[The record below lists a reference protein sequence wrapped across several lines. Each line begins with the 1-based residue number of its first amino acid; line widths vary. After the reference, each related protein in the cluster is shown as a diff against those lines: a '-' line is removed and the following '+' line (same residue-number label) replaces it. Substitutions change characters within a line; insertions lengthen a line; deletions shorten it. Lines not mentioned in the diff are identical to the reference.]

1 MILGQTSIKYLDD
14 ARNETISQPLPE
26 PAIFVAWEPVDS
38 QRWLLAD
45 DYGRL
50 FFLMLTLDDSYEVE
64 NWKVDYL
71 GEISRAS
78 SLVYLG
84 AGIVFVGSHQGDSQ
98 LISIT
103 RASSKVIQTFSN
115 IAPILDFTIMDLGS
129 RSSDVQTHEFSSGQA
144 RIVTGSGSFN
154 DGTLRSVRSG
164 VGMEELG
171 VLGDMEHIT
180 DLWSLQV
187 LCGDDFTDTIVV
199 SFVDETRIFR
209 FSSDGEVEELDQL
222 LGLGLTEGTLLTANL
237 PNGRILQVTE
247 HHIRIADIDD
257 DMVVSKWAPPS
268 EQAITAASNNDD
280 FLVVVTGGRVL
291 SIIDTR
297 SNLKVTAQ
305 KDFGADSQI
314 SGVTIPS
321 SPTKT
326 CIAGFPQ
333 SAEVAIL
340 SLDDLETLHTKSLGT
355 PGDAIPRSVL
365 VVNVLPDESP
375 TLFVSIADGSVVTFS
390 FNEKN
395 AFIKRSDGEEESEPP
410 LTSMSKLVLGSEQ
423 PVFKKL
429 PRNDGLYNVFATC
442 EHPSLI
448 YSSEG
453 KIIYSAVNS
462 EGASRVCPFHSEAYP
477 GSIAVAT
484 AKDLKIALVD
494 TERTTQIQTLAV
506 HETVRR
512 VAYSASEKAFGIGTI
527 KRSLEGGAE
536 IVRSHFIL
544 ADEIMFRQLD
554 TFELNDDELVE
565 SVIRAE
571 FPDGKDELGEV
582 VYKDKFIV
590 GTAYTDDD
598 GEEPIRG
605 RILVFEVDKERALR
619 KVSDLPVKGACRAL
633 AVMDGKIIAALVK
646 TVRIGYLQ
654 IVGLPANYDSQ
665 VVVYNASQDAFG
677 EVTLKKLASYRTST
691 APIDISVTGNRIAV
705 CDLMKSVSIV
715 EYTEGEAG
723 EPDTMVEVA
732 RHFQT
737 VWGTGVSE
745 VDEHTFLESD
755 AEGNLIVLRRNV
767 HGITKDDC
775 RRMEV
780 TGEFLLGEMV
790 NRIRPIQAHR
800 SYKAIVWPSAF
811 LGTVRYFPFHFSS

>member
-1 MILGQTSIKYLDD
+1 M
-14 ARNETISQPLPE
+14 
-26 PAIFVAWEPVDS
+26 DS

-50 FFLMLTLDDSYEVE
+50 YFMMLEFGDRGEVE
-64 NWKVDYL
+64 NWKIDYL
-71 GEISRAS
+71 GETSRAS
-78 SLVYLG
+78 VLVYLG
-84 AGIVFVGSHQGDSQ
+84 AGNVFVGSHQGDSQ
-98 LISIT
+98 VVSIA
-103 RASSKVIQTFSN
+103 RPSLRVLQTFSN

-129 RSSDVQTHEFSSGQA
+129 RSGDAQTHEFSSGQA

-187 LCGDDFTDTIVV
+187 LCGDDFADTIVV

-209 FSSDGEVEELDQL
+209 FSRDGEVEELDHL
-222 LGLGLTEGTLLTANL
+222 LGLGLTEGTLLVANL

-257 DMVVSKWAPPS
+257 DMVVSEWAPPAQ
-268 EQAITAASNNDD
+268 QAITAASNNDD

-291 SIIDTR
+291 SVIDTR
-297 SNLKVTAQ
+297 SNLKVTTE

-333 SAEVAIL
+333 SAEVAVL
-340 SLDDLETLHTKSLGT
+340 GLDDLEPLHTKSLGT

-365 VVNVLPDESP
+365 VTNVLPDSPP
-375 TLFVSIADGSVVTFS
+375 TLFISIADGSVVTFS
-390 FNEKN
+390 FIEKN
-395 AFIKRSDGEEESEPP
+395 AFVKQQNGKGELEPT

-448 YSSEG
+448 YASEG

-462 EGASRVCPFHSEAYP
+462 EGASRVCHFHSEAYP

-512 VAYSASEKAFGIGTI
+512 VAYSASEKAFGFGTI
-527 KRSLEGGAE
+527 RRFLEGGAE
-536 IVRSHFIL
+536 TVRSHFML
-544 ADEIMFRQLD
+544 ADEILFRKLD
-554 TFELNDDELVE
+554 TFDLNEDELVE
-565 SVIRAE
+565 CVIRAE
-571 FPDGKDELGEV
+571 LPDGKDEVGEV
-582 VYKDKFIV
+582 VYKDKFVV
-590 GTAYTDDD
+590 GTAYLDDE
-598 GEEPIRG
+598 GEGSIRG
-605 RILVFEVDKERALR
+605 RILVFEVDKERSLR
-619 KVSDLPVKGACRAL
+619 KVSDLPIKGACRAL

-646 TVRIGYLQ
+646 TVRNDYYIRLP
-654 IVGLPANYDSQ
+654 GLCANPDFESQ
-665 VVVYNASQDAFG
+665 VVVYGVSQDAFG

-691 APIDISVTGNRIAV
+691 APIDLSVTDNRIAV

-715 EYTEGEAG
+715 EYKEGEAG
-723 EPDTMVEVA
+723 EADTLDEVA

-737 VWGTGVSE
+737 VWGTGVVE
-745 VDEHTFLESD
+745 VDKHTYLESD
-755 AEGNLIVLRRNV
+755 AEGNLVVLLRNV
-767 HGITKDDC
+767 HGVTSND
-775 RRMEV
+775 RRRLEI
-780 TGEFLLGEMV
+780 TGEFQLGEMV
-790 NRIRPIQAHR
+790 NRIQPILTPR
-800 SYKAIVWPSAF
+800 SATAAISPRAF
-811 LGTVRYFPFHFSS
+811 LGTVRYITANFRSFLLLVSIFHSSIMPRDNY